1 MRRLADSERSV
12 GTNSVLRALSKGE
25 LSLVYIAR
33 DADPFVTRKVAIAA
47 EKAHVELVEADSMKL
62 LGKACGL
69 SVAAAAAGI
78 IKTNIKALGK

>member
-1 MRRLADSERSV
+1 MVRLTGKERAV

-47 EKAHVELVEADSMKL
+47 EKAHIELVEADSMKL
-62 LGKACGL
+62 LGSACGL

-78 IKTNIKALGK
+78 LKK

>member
-1 MRRLADSERSV
+1 MHMQRLADSERVV
-12 GTNSVLRALSKGE
+12 GTNSVLRSLLNSE

-47 EKAHVELVEADSMKL
+47 EKAHIELIEADSMKL

-69 SVAAAAAGI
+69 SVSAAAAGI
-78 IKTNIKALGK
+78 IKGKRL